1 MYKKKKNNT
10 AFKVQVAG
18 ELLPFLM
25 EKMSLTRTSA
35 KGLLG
40 RRVVRVN
47 GSVQTRHDIS
57 LKTGDEV
64 MIVATKGN
72 TELRHPKLRVVYEDS
87 DLIVVEKKVGLLTAP
102 VNKVSSETTALGIL
116 KAYIRHQDPKGG
128 VFVVHRLDR
137 ETSGLLVFAKSRELQ
152 EYMRTYWAELVRA
165 RTYVS
170 IIEGVPEKKE
180 DTITTWFTED
190 EQSKMVYSSPVD
202 DGGKKAVTRYK
213 VLSSVVPEG
222 EKGYSMV
229 ELRLETGRTN
239 QIRVHMTSIGH
250 PVVGDR
256 KYGHGNEQS
265 PMDRL
270 ALHATELAF
279 VHPVTECVVRFKSP
293 IPREFLALCKRGR
306 SQE

>member
-137 ETSGLLVFAKSRELQ
+137 ETSGLLVFAKSKELQ

-190 EQSKMVYSSPVD
+190 EQSAMVYSSPVD
-202 DGGKKAVTRYK
+202 DGGKKAVTHYK

-229 ELRLETGRTN
+229 ELQLETGRTN
-239 QIRVHMTSIGH
+239 QIRVHAASIGH